1 MRKLLLPFIL
11 VSFSIVVAAQEKMPT
26 SLFKLLTAGNVIERF
41 YVDEIDSD
49 KIVEE
54 GIKAMLEKLDP
65 HSTYTNAEE
74 TKALL
79 EEMAGSFGGIGIQYN
94 MLDDTLYVIQ
104 TTKAGPSERAGLL
117 AGDRVITVNDTA
129 ISGVKMER
137 ADIMSRLRG
146 PEGTKV
152 KLGVKRAGVEDLI
165 FFKIERGNISTESV
179 DAAYMVDKKVGYIH
193 ISSFGATT
201 YQEFVTALDS
211 LKKCGMKSLML
222 DLQGNG
228 GGYLSAAVDIAN
240 EFLEKGSLIVYTDGR
255 LSPRYDHIA
264 KGGGRFT
271 KGNLVVL
278 VDETS
283 ASASEILS
291 GAIQDWDRGVIVGR
305 RTFGKGLVQRP
316 FTLPDNS
323 MIRLTISRYYT
334 PTGRSIQKPYGD
346 SIKYKDDLLNRYNSG
361 ELTNADSIHFPD
373 SLKTYTKRL
382 GRVVYGGGGIMPD
395 YFVPLDTMRYT
406 KYHRELAR
414 KGSIIQVALRYVDRN
429 RYKILE
435 KYPSADEFA
444 ADFTVGDEIVELL
457 RKQSERDSVK
467 VEVEDEFAKS
477 LPELTKQ
484 LRLLVAR
491 DIWGL
496 RYMRM
501 LNNDN
506 DIYNKGYAIIKEK
519 DIDAVLKKEK
529 RK

>member
-152 KLGVKRAGVEDLI
+152 KLGIKRAGVEDLI

-240 EFLEKGSLIVYTDGR
+240 EFLEKGNLIVYTHGR

-346 SIKYKDDLLNRYNSG
+346 SIKYKEELLNRYNSG

-395 YFVPLDTMRYT
+395 YFVSLDTMRYT

-435 KYPSADEFA
+435 KYPSADDFA

-467 VEVEDEFAKS
+467 VADEDEFAKS

-484 LRLLVAR
+484 LKLLVAR

-501 LNNDN
+501 INNDN